1 VVFQSTTILAVR
13 RDDQTA
19 VAGDGQ
25 VTMQDKVV
33 VKKNARKVRR
43 LYKGQVIAGFAGAA
57 ADALALFEKFENK
70 LEAAHGNLPRSVVEL
85 AKEWRMDR
93 ALRRLEALMI
103 VADRE
108 RVFLVSGT
116 GEVLEAEEGAMAIGS
131 GGSYALAA
139 AQALLGHTELSAE
152 EVALEAMRITAD
164 ICVYTNNSIVVE
176 TLGDSSPQGG
186 SSR

>member
-13 RDDQTA
+13 RDGQTA

-116 GEVLEAEEGAMAIGS
+116 GEVLEAEEGAMA
-131 GGSYALAA
+131 
-139 AQALLGHTELSAE
+139 QALLGHTELSAE